1 MMASAKMQ
9 SYKRQSADA
18 CTAPACQFAPMSACA
33 YILDA
38 AALAVSFLFRSVVE
52 VIVLGVRIML
62 PCPANP

>member
-1 MMASAKMQ
+1 MKNM
-9 SYKRQSADA
+9 YKRNMNMAADA
-18 CTAPACQFAPMSACA
+18 SWYAPACQFAPMSACA